1 MKSSNSR
8 WVAVVALLAAAGVSH
23 MATAQVPANGKEDQL
38 AEIVVTATRR
48 AEPLQEVPISVT
60 AVTGDEL
67 SKRGI
72 TNYDDLVRTI
82 PGVNSSGTNDMNRFA
97 IRGILTTNQVSD
109 NGAQKLV
116 TVYLDDLPMTSFSI
130 LTPGINT
137 DDLERVEV
145 LRGPQG
151 TLFGSGS
158 MSGAIR
164 YITKKPD
171 ARGFDA
177 SVDADYSQIHGGSDS
192 RRISGMV
199 NVPLVDG
206 KLAGR
211 VTAYNDDAGGWIDNI
226 ETGVNNS
233 NTRKATGIRASLL
246 WKPVDQLTGTL
257 MFTDDTIKNGDFGLY
272 NPALGLNKAATDIPF
287 RPNFSVKT
295 VSATLEYD
303 FGGAALSSSTSYAQ
317 AFSKWNLDLP
327 GVLSDAIPFFY
338 GESIDTKTVVED
350 LRLQSKGDGA
360 FSWVT
365 GLYYLN
371 QRSTHLAAESTTA
384 SFANAHGM
392 TGITG
397 ILSPGFDNYT
407 PTVDF
412 WDWYNEKKSKEAALY
427 GEASYA
433 ITPEWKATV
442 GLRETQASFKAFDTQ
457 PLLDA
462 SGTFFGAAFSPGPS
476 AIVYVPQ
483 PMTGADTG
491 NVTSLTPK
499 FSLQWLPGKNEN
511 YYVTISKGFRRPHP
525 NLQGQINGG
534 RSTLDPNDP
543 TVIPLVANSD
553 SLWNYELGA
562 KTQWFENRLRLN
574 ASLYRIDW
582 TNMQVGLVRP
592 SDTSPF
598 YGNIGKARV
607 YGTEIELEARPTHQL
622 DVGLN
627 VTGIN
632 AKVVELSAQDA
643 LTSGAQVGSKLASP
657 DFKIGGFVQY
667 TWDVGRLGAMFARVD
682 AQHVASYP
690 NTFPNNPGANTP
702 NGQYKVVPSYEVA
715 NLSIGW
721 ANDHLRATLYAD
733 NVFNNQTPIFID
745 AAGGL
750 GNDYKDLQPRTVGIR
765 VGWRH

>member
-1 MKSSNSR
+1 
-8 WVAVVALLAAAGVSH
+8 
-23 MATAQVPANGKEDQL
+23 MATAQVATAQTPANGKVDQL
-38 AEIVVTATRR
+38 PEIVVTATRR
-48 AEPLQEVPISVT
+48 AEPLQEVAISVT
-60 AVTGDEL
+60 AFTGDEL
-67 SKRGI
+67 VKRGI
-72 TNYDDLVRTI
+72 TNYDDLIRSI

-171 ARGFDA
+171 SSGFDA
-177 SVDADYSQIHGGSDS
+177 SVDADYSQIKGGSDS
-192 RRISGMV
+192 KRISGMV
-199 NVPLVDG
+199 NVPLIDG

-211 VTAYNDDAGGWIDNI
+211 ITSFADDAGGWIDNI

-246 WKPVDQLTGTL
+246 WKPIDRFTATL

-287 RPNFSVKT
+287 RPNFTVKT
-295 VSATLEYD
+295 ASVTLEYD
-303 FGGAALSSSTSYAQ
+303 FGGAALSSSTAYAKS
-317 AFSKWNLDLP
+317 FSKWNLDLP

-338 GESIDTKTVVED
+338 GESIDTKTMVED

-371 QRSTHLAAESTTA
+371 QRSTHVAAESTTA
-384 SFANAHGM
+384 SFADAHGM

-397 ILSPGFDNYT
+397 ILSPGFDDYT

-412 WDWYNEKKSKEAALY
+412 WDWYNEKKSKEVALY

-457 PLLDA
+457 PALDA
-462 SGTFFGAAFSPGPS
+462 QGTFYGAAFSPGPS

-483 PMTGADTG
+483 PMSGVDTG
-491 NVTSLTPK
+491 NVTSFTPK
-499 FSLQWLPGKNEN
+499 FSLQWLPGKNQN

-525 NLQGQINGG
+525 NLQGQVNGG

-543 TVIPLVANSD
+543 TVIPVVANSD

-562 KTQWFENRLRLN
+562 KTLWLENRLRLN
-574 ASLYRIDW
+574 TSLYRIDW
-582 TNMQVGLVRP
+582 SNMQVGLVRP

-598 YGNIGKARV
+598 YGNIGQARV
-607 YGTEIELEARPTHQL
+607 YGAEVELEARPTHRL
-622 DVGLN
+622 DVGIN
-627 VTGIN
+627 VTGIS
-632 AKVVELSAQDA
+632 AKIVDLSAHDA
-643 LTSGAQVGSKLASP
+643 LTSGAQVGSKMASP

-667 TWDVGRLGAMFARVD
+667 TWDVDRVGPMFARVD

-690 NTFPNNPGANTP
+690 NTFPNSPGANTP

-715 NLSIGW
+715 NMSIGW
-721 ANDHLRATLYAD
+721 ANDHLRATLYVD

-750 GNDYKDLQPRTVGIR
+750 GNDYKGLQPRTFGIR